1 MLYKPVYLKPKPREL
16 RVEPPEGRPPPVPP
30 PAYWGVPTL
39 KPPPPSPE
47 PGVEKY
53 ERAESESE
61 FEDVERLP
69 ILIASYK
76 IVIPAEATRD
86 VLAGR
91 VSYLLVD
98 NKGMTVF
105 KPVHVFAAL
114 KLKKKTIHHL
124 ENYASVGAHERILDS
139 KPIERVGLGYR
150 RKYISPELVGRGIY
164 HPIEPIFRL
173 EDYGAE
179 AVKKQL
185 AMRRLLQTKTLYKPK
200 PFDPEILGRN
210 IFVKLLELRSQ
221 KILHHITVAWTSK
234 EMRRGKSRVNLLDAI
249 FQMLVWIG
257 YKNNDVKC
265 KRFLKAFDNR
275 TTLEDIKLYFV
286 SN

>member
-16 RVEPPEGRPPPVPP
+16 KVEPPEGRPPLIPP

-39 KPPPPSPE
+39 QPPPPSPE
-47 PGVEKY
+47 PGVERH
-53 ERAESESE
+53 EVSITDAEVQDENL
-61 FEDVERLP
+61 ERLP
-69 ILIASYK
+69 MLIASYK
-76 IVIPAEATRD
+76 IVVPAEATRD

-91 VSYLLVD
+91 VPYVLVD
-98 NKGMTVF
+98 DEGITIF

-114 KLKKKTIHHL
+114 KLKKKTIHRL
-124 ENYASVGAHERILDS
+124 EDYASVGAHERILDS
-139 KPIERVGLGYR
+139 KPIQRIGLGYR

-210 IFVKLLELRSQ
+210 IFVSSVLNVLWSLH
-221 KILHHITVAWTSK
+221 KIY
-234 EMRRGKSRVNLLDAI
+234 
-249 FQMLVWIG
+249 FLVHQLSI
-257 YKNNDVKC
+257 
-265 KRFLKAFDNR
+265 
-275 TTLEDIKLYFV
+275 
-286 SN
+286 S